1 MPSENKE
8 TGKTRFSARV
18 QRNSGFVRFD
28 NAAHWHLNFFVRN
41 GKIFLQSP
49 GLEHIRVLA
58 RRGGGI
64 GRHAVL
70 RWQWLRRASSTLA
83 LDTTKARG
91 PLPSGKRPFS
101 FAWGKSDL
109 TARRGTIL
117 RRLTPSF
124 FKKTTEKPARTI
136 LSGLFLL
143 LDGSGKPSVA
153 CVLFLIV
160 AFPGS
165 LRATTHFPQ
174 KNTAQEECPES
185 RSGHRQQKTA
195 PIY

>member
-83 LDTTKARG
+83 LDTMTIRG
-91 PLPSGKRPFS
+91 CILRDAAFFVS
-101 FAWGKSDL
+101 FRKGRFVRE
-109 TARRGTIL
+109 TARKTSGT
-117 RRLTPSF
+117 P
-124 FKKTTEKPARTI
+124 
-136 LSGLFLL
+136 
-143 LDGSGKPSVA
+143 
-153 CVLFLIV
+153 
-160 AFPGS
+160 
-165 LRATTHFPQ
+165 
-174 KNTAQEECPES
+174 
-185 RSGHRQQKTA
+185 
-195 PIY
+195 

>member
-49 GLEHIRVLA
+49 GLEHIRVLT

-143 LDGSGKPSVA
+143 HRRFGQTVCRLCTFSYRRFSRQLKGNH
-153 CVLFLIV
+153 
-160 AFPGS
+160 AFPS
-165 LRATTHFPQ
+165 
-174 KNTAQEECPES
+174 KK
-185 RSGHRQQKTA
+185 HRTGRM
-195 PIY
+195 P

>member
-83 LDTTKARG
+83 LDTMTIRG
-91 PLPSGKRPFS
+91 CILRDAAFFVPFRKGR
-101 FAWGKSDL
+101 FVRE
-109 TARRGTIL
+109 TARKTSGT
-117 RRLTPSF
+117 P
-124 FKKTTEKPARTI
+124 
-136 LSGLFLL
+136 
-143 LDGSGKPSVA
+143 
-153 CVLFLIV
+153 
-160 AFPGS
+160 
-165 LRATTHFPQ
+165 
-174 KNTAQEECPES
+174 
-185 RSGHRQQKTA
+185 
-195 PIY
+195 